1 MVSPRECDGKTTIV
15 TARSVSEVYL
25 VDSSG
30 WLEYLTEDSKAA
42 AFAPYLEGDGTVI
55 IPALV
60 LCEVYKHLAKHR
72 GRSVAERFVAQALQ
86 RRVVAV
92 DDAIAVAAGNF
103 AVEHRLNT
111 VDAIIYATA
120 RSCQAQL
127 VTTDT
132 HFRGLPGVIIP

>member
-1 MVSPRECDGKTTIV
+1 M
-15 TARSVSEVYL
+15 TARSVSDLYV

-42 AFAPYLEGDGTVI
+42 AFAQYLEGDGSVLL
-55 IPALV
+55 PAIV
-60 LCEVYKHLAKHR
+60 LCEVYKHLAKQR
-72 GRSVAERFVAQALQ
+72 GRTIAERFVAQAFQ
-86 RRVVAV
+86 RRVIPL
-92 DDAIAVAAGNF
+92 DDSIAVAAGNL

-111 VDAIIYATA
+111 TDAIVYATA
-120 RSCQAQL
+120 RICQAQL

>member
-1 MVSPRECDGKTTIV
+1 MTT
-15 TARSVSEVYL
+15 RSGSEVYV

-42 AFAPYLEGDGTVI
+42 GFAQYLEGEGTI
-55 IPALV
+55 LLPAIV
-60 LCEVYKHLAKHR
+60 LCEVYKHLAKQR
-72 GRSVAERFVAQALQ
+72 GRIVAERFISQAFH
-86 RRVVAV
+86 RHVVPM
-92 DDAIAVAAGNF
+92 DDAIAIAAGNL

-111 VDAIIYATA
+111 TDAIVYATA
-120 RSCQAQL
+120 RVCQAQL